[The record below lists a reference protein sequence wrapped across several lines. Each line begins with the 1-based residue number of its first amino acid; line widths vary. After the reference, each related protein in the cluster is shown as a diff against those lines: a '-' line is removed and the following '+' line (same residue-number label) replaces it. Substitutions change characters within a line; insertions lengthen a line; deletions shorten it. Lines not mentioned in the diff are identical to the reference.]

1 MTDELTPRVSVIIPA
16 YNVAPYLGE
25 ALASLAAQ
33 TMPDFEAIIIDDGS
47 PDDIA
52 AAAAPW
58 LKDPRF
64 RLIRTG
70 NHGLA
75 AARNRGVAEARAD
88 LISLLDGDDRYKP
101 DYLAAMCERISA
113 PDAPAFVTCDAVS
126 FGNPSLDGEI
136 FSSRYP
142 QDEPITLERFLSRD
156 VNIFG
161 LSMIVKSTLLMVGG
175 YDETLHSAE
184 DLDFWLRLLATGAV
198 GGLVRRT
205 LVDYRRRHGS
215 LSHNT
220 VPLMRD
226 TVTAFSKLIAALP
239 DGPERAL
246 AQARRDSAQCFG
258 DFEAGVDMALAGD
271 VRSGLAKMRSS
282 GLKSDKIQ
290 WRVAMAAMAM
300 LPALARP
307 LLLHY
312 RGPLTA

>member
-1 MTDELTPRVSVIIPA
+1 MTSNFTPRVSVIIPA

-58 LKDPRF
+58 LDDPRF
-64 RLIRTG
+64 RLIRTE
-70 NHGLA
+70 NRGLA
-75 AARNRGVAEARAD
+75 AARNRGAAEARAD
-88 LISLLDGDDRYKP
+88 LIALLDGDDRYRP
-101 DYLAAMCERISA
+101 DYLAAMCDRIAA

-126 FGNPSLDGEI
+126 FGDPSLDGEI

-142 QDEPITLERFLSRD
+142 QDEPITLARFLSRD

-161 LSMIVKSTLLMVGG
+161 LSMIRKSAIDSIGG
-175 YDETLHSAE
+175 YDETLASAE

-220 VPLMRD
+220 AALMRD
-226 TVTAFSKLIAALP
+226 TVTAFSQAIAALP

-246 AQARRDSAQCFG
+246 AQVRRDSAQSFG
-258 DFEAGVDMALAGD
+258 DFETGVDMALAGD
-271 VRSGLAKMRSS
+271 VRGGVAKMRDS
-282 GLKSDKIQ
+282 GLKSGKIQ
-290 WRVAMAAMAM
+290 WRVAMVAMTIF
-300 LPALARP
+300 PALARP

-312 RGPLTA
+312 RGPTP